1 MAFKKVG
8 LGALLLTVLP
18 VHGVTAQVT
27 SGAIPPPDSL
37 AEMSEAD
44 AVDLDTIRA
53 GRFDNGKMW
62 TFEYPPT
69 DYLRETYA
77 IEADAAWFERA
88 RLGAL
93 RIPGCSASFVSPNGL
108 VMTNH
113 HCAREF
119 VVQVSEDG
127 EDLLDNGFYAASLGE
142 EREVTDFEADQLLEV
157 FDVTSEVDAAL
168 EGITDPSAR
177 SDAREAVEEEIQE
190 RLSAERGGE
199 EAGIEV
205 ETIELW
211 NGARTSAY
219 VFRRYENVKLVFA
232 PELQIGFFGG
242 DSDNFTYPR
251 YALDFSFFRI
261 YGDDGRPLETE
272 HYFRWS
278 EDGVEE
284 GDVVFIVGNPG
295 GSSRLQT
302 VAELE
307 FRRAVQ
313 DRALL
318 DFLTSRL
325 EALEDFREASPEA
338 AEEED
343 VRNDIFGL
351 ENSLKASQGIWAGL
365 FDPVLMARRADSE
378 RAFREALAADSALQA
393 EYGGLL
399 DRMADVQRR
408 KAEMADLFGAFA
420 VFGNPDF
427 TAATIL
433 RGIWAIQMLSARA
446 QGAPAEVLTELRA
459 RFDSVPDQPEELQIQ
474 LMEARFDDMAMH
486 LGATNPSVSGI
497 LAGRTPEEAARA
509 IVGASALADSAAAAA
524 ALDAGTVG
532 ISDPALELMRW
543 FLPAFGEFQS
553 RISPIGDE
561 ESDLAARLGQARFA
575 VYGTSIPPDATFSL
589 RIADGVVKSY
599 DYNGTTAPT
608 HTTFFGLYDHF
619 YSYGADSPWTL
630 PERWKNP
637 PEGLDLGTPMNFIS
651 TNDII
656 GGNSGSPVLNQDLEI
671 VGVVFDGNIESL
683 PGEFIYV
690 DTRNRSISVDARGI
704 LEALDD
710 VYDADRIV
718 MELTTGRLFETE
730 DEADR
735 ARH

>member
-1 MAFKKVG
+1 MTVFHS
-8 LGALLLTVLP
+8 LALSVLLASLIP
-18 VHGVTAQVT
+18 VPATAQVT
-27 SGAIPPPDSL
+27 PDSIPL
-37 AEMSEAD
+37 PDSAQEVPD

-69 DYLRETYA
+69 DYLRETYE

-119 VVQVSEDG
+119 VVQVSRDG
-127 EDLLDNGFYAASLGE
+127 EDLLDNGFYAASLEE

-157 FDVTSEVDAAL
+157 FDVTPEVEAAL
-168 EGITDPSAR
+168 EGIADPGAR
-177 SDAREAVEEEIQE
+177 SDAREAIEEEIQE
-190 RLSAERGGE
+190 RLAAERGGE

-205 ETIELW
+205 ETIALW

-219 VFRRYENVKLVFA
+219 VFRRYENVRLVFA

-242 DSDNFTYPR
+242 DADNFTYPR
-251 YALDFSFFRI
+251 YNLDFSFFRI

-272 HYFRWS
+272 HYFPWS

-284 GDVVFIVGNPG
+284 GDAVFIVGNPG
-295 GSSRLQT
+295 GTSRLQT
-302 VAELE
+302 MAELE

-318 DFLTSRL
+318 DFLSSRV
-325 EALEDFREASPEA
+325 EALEDFQEASPED

-343 VRNDIFGL
+343 VTNDIFGL
-351 ENSLKASQGIWAGL
+351 ENSLKARQGILGGL

-378 RAFREALAADSALQA
+378 RAFREALAADSSLQA
-393 EYGGLL
+393 EYGGLF

-433 RGIWAIQMLSARA
+433 RGIWALQMLNARA

-474 LMEARFDDMAMH
+474 LMEARFDDMATH

-497 LAGRTPEEAARA
+497 LLGRTPEEAARA
-509 IVGASALADSAAAAA
+509 IVGASVLADSAAAAA
-524 ALDAGTVG
+524 AVDAGTVG
-532 ISDPALELMRW
+532 ISDPAVGLMQW

-553 RISPIGDE
+553 RISPLGDE

-575 VYGTSIPPDATFSL
+575 VYGTSMPPDATFSL

-608 HTTFFGLYDHF
+608 HTTFFGLYDHY

-630 PERWKNP
+630 PERWENP
-637 PEGLDLGTPMNFIS
+637 PEGLDLWTPMNFIS
-651 TNDII
+651 TNDIV
-656 GGNSGSPVLNQDLEI
+656 GGNSGSPVLNAELEI

-690 DTRNRSISVDARGI
+690 DTRNRAISVDARGI

-730 DEADR
+730 EAADR
-735 ARH
+735 ARR

>member
-1 MAFKKVG
+1 M
-8 LGALLLTVLP
+8 TVPQSVVLSVTLASMIP
-18 VHGVTAQVT
+18 VPAAAQVT
-27 SGAIPPPDSL
+27 PDTIPLPDS
-37 AEMSEAD
+37 AEEATE

-77 IEADAAWFERA
+77 IEADEAWFERA

-108 VMTNH
+108 IMTNH

-119 VVQVSEDG
+119 VVQVSGDG
-127 EDLLDNGFYAASLGE
+127 EDLLDNGFYATNLDE
-142 EREVTDFEADQLLEV
+142 ERAVTEFEADQLLEV

-168 EGITDPSAR
+168 EGIADPGAR
-177 SDAREAVEEEIQE
+177 SDAREAIEEEIQE
-190 RLSAERGGE
+190 RLAAERGGE

-205 ETIELW
+205 EMIQLW

-219 VFRRYENVKLVFA
+219 VFRRYENVKLVFS
-232 PELQIGFFGG
+232 PELQMGFFGG
-242 DSDNFTYPR
+242 DADNFTYPR

-261 YGDDGRPLETE
+261 YGDDGRPLESE
-272 HYFRWS
+272 HYFPWS

-284 GDVVFIVGNPG
+284 GDAVFIVGNPG
-295 GSSRLQT
+295 GTSRLQT
-302 VAELE
+302 MAELE
-307 FRRAVQ
+307 FRRTVQ

-318 DFLTSRL
+318 DFLSSRV
-325 EALEDFREASPEA
+325 EALEDFQEASPEE
-338 AEEED
+338 AEAED
-343 VRNDIFGL
+343 VTNDIFGL
-351 ENSLKASQGIWAGL
+351 ENSLKASQGILGGL

-393 EYGGLL
+393 EYGDLF

-408 KAEMADLFGAFA
+408 KAELADLFGAFVA
-420 VFGNPDF
+420 FGNPDF

-433 RGIWAIQMLSARA
+433 RGIWAIQMLSARS

-474 LMEARFDDMAMH
+474 LMEARFDDMATN
-486 LGATNPSVSGI
+486 LGATNPNVSGI
-497 LAGRTPEEAARA
+497 LLGRTPEEAARA
-509 IVGASALADSAAAAA
+509 IVMGSALADSAAAAT
-524 ALDAGTVG
+524 ALDAGTLGVG
-532 ISDPALELMRW
+532 DPAVGLMRW

-561 ESDLAARLGQARFA
+561 ESDLAARLGQARFE

-599 DYNGTTAPT
+599 EYNGTTAPT

-630 PERWKNP
+630 PERWENP
-637 PEGLDLGTPMNFIS
+637 PEGLDLRTPMNFIS
-651 TNDII
+651 TNDIV
-656 GGNSGSPVLNQDLEI
+656 GGNSGSPVLNKDLEI

-690 DTRNRSISVDARGI
+690 DTHNRSISVDARGI

-735 ARH
+735 ARR

>member
-1 MAFKKVG
+1 MNLFHS
-8 LGALLLTVLP
+8 LALSVVLSSLIP
-18 VHGVTAQVT
+18 VPSTAQVT
-27 SGAIPPPDSL
+27 MGTTPLPESTEDVPQ
-37 AEMSEAD
+37 
-44 AVDLDTIRA
+44 AVDLDTIKA

-77 IEADAAWFERA
+77 IEADAPWFERA

-119 VVQVSEDG
+119 VVQVTGDG
-127 EDLLDNGFYAASLGE
+127 EDLLDTGFYASDLEE
-142 EREVTDFEADQLLEV
+142 ERGVTEFEADQLIEV
-157 FDVTSEVDAAL
+157 VDVTAEVDAAL
-168 EGITDPSAR
+168 EGISDASAR
-177 SDAREAVEEEIQE
+177 SDAREAIEEEIQE
-190 RLSAERGGE
+190 RLAAERGGE

-205 ETIELW
+205 EMIELW

-219 VFRRYENVKLVFA
+219 VFRRYDNVKLVFA

-242 DSDNFTYPR
+242 DADNFTYPR
-251 YALDFSFFRI
+251 YNLDFSFFRI

-272 HYFRWS
+272 HYFPWS

-284 GDVVFIVGNPG
+284 GDAVFIVGNPG
-295 GSSRLQT
+295 GTSRLQT

-307 FRRAVQ
+307 FRRTVQ
-313 DRALL
+313 DRTVL
-318 DFLTSRL
+318 DFLDSRV
-325 EALEDFREASPEA
+325 EALEDFREASPEEA
-338 AEEED
+338 KDED
-343 VRNDIFGL
+343 IANDIFGL
-351 ENSLKASQGIWAGL
+351 ENSLKASQGIWGGL

-378 RAFREALAADSALQA
+378 RAFREALAADSSLQA
-393 EYGGLL
+393 KYGGLF

-420 VFGNPDF
+420 VFGNPDY

-433 RGIWAIQMLSARA
+433 RGIWAIQMLSAQA
-446 QGAPAEVLTELRA
+446 QGASGEVLAELRA

-474 LMEARFDDMAMH
+474 LMEARFEDMATN
-486 LGATNPSVSGI
+486 LGASNPSVSGI
-497 LAGRTPEEAARA
+497 LLGQTPERAARA
-509 IVGASALADSAAAAA
+509 IVEASALADSAAAAA
-524 ALDAGTVG
+524 AIDAGTVG
-532 ISDPALELMRW
+532 ITDPAVGLMRW

-553 RISPIGDE
+553 RISPLGDE
-561 ESDLAARLGQARFA
+561 ESELAARLGQARFA

-599 DYNGTTAPT
+599 EYNGTTAPT

-630 PERWKNP
+630 PERWENP
-637 PEGLDLGTPMNFIS
+637 PEGLDLATPMNFIS
-651 TNDII
+651 TNDIV
-656 GGNSGSPVLNQDLEI
+656 GGNSGSPVLNENLEI

-735 ARH
+735 ARR